1 MLDFETLLHQVKN
14 QTEVIEVS
22 ADDKFNFLDRD
33 FAYII
38 ESGSV
43 LVVGERSSETGVSPT
58 HTLEVNDPI
67 GCAEAIAARPPKLK
81 FKQVADLTL
90 RQFKS
95 SDIRK
100 FVDRANVFSKTI
112 IKYSIGRIFGQTRTS
127 SNLAF
132 EEGFIDKN
140 YDLLK
145 TRRVARDE
153 EVFKIGSVAK
163 DMFFINKGLVQVV
176 SKEMKVIA
184 ELGVGECFGESAL
197 FDFRPRT
204 YGVVASQN
212 SDLLVI
218 DSEQVEIEVSK
229 EPAIV
234 RLAVLL
240 LVKRLEVMNNLRLLQ
255 QN

>member
-1 MLDFETLLHQVKN
+1 MLDFDTLLHQVKG
-14 QTEVIEVS
+14 QTKVLEVA
-22 ADDKFNFLDRD
+22 ADEQFD
-33 FAYII
+33 FSNKDYAYVI
-38 ESGSV
+38 ESGSL
-43 LVVGERSSETGVSPT
+43 LVIGEKNSETGVSPT
-58 HTLEVNDPI
+58 HTLEVHDPV
-67 GCAEAIAARPPKLK
+67 GFAEAIAARSPKLR
-81 FKQVADLTL
+81 FKQVTDLTVRQFNSADL
-90 RQFKS
+90 
-95 SDIRK
+95 RK
-100 FVDRANVFSKTI
+100 FIERANVFSKTI
-112 IKYSIGRIFGQTRTS
+112 IKYSIGRIFGQIRAS

-153 EVFKIGSVAK
+153 EVFKTGSIAK

-197 FDFRPRT
+197 FDVRPRT
-204 YGVVASQN
+204 YGVVASKN
-212 SDLLVI
+212 TDLLVI

-240 LVKRLEVMNNLRLLQ
+240 LVKRLEVMNNLRMLQ
-255 QN
+255 QT